1 MADSDL
7 AAASTA
13 VETDSHADGTAASD
27 VLQDVGT
34 DGVAAFTD
42 IDHVGHQFDL
52 TDRTTLRNT
61 NPLRAGLRLERI
73 PAPCVM
79 VIFGVTGDLT
89 GRKLMPALYDLAVGH
104 PLPEGF
110 SIVGV
115 SHRNWDDETFRN
127 EMHEAVKRNA
137 RSPVTDESWNLFA
150 QGLSYVRGEFDDEAS
165 YTSLRERLDTIDE
178 DRRAQ
183 GNRLFYLA
191 TSPKFYGPIIEHLGA
206 SGLAKRQDIYYNRP
220 DSWNRIVVEKPF
232 GRDVESARALNA
244 QIGSVFSERQIY
256 RIDHYLGKE
265 TVQNVLAFRFANALF
280 EPVWNRQYVD
290 HVQITAAEAIGVEGR
305 GDYYESSGAL
315 RDMVQ
320 SHILQLLAV
329 IAMEP
334 PALFNGNAL
343 RDEKVKVLRSVLPP
357 TGEDVNTR
365 TVRGQYEAGYVGG
378 RPVDAYRDEKGV
390 SPHSRTETFAA
401 IELTIDNWR
410 WAGVPF
416 YLRTGKRLPRRVT
429 EIAIEF
435 KQVPHLM
442 FQSIGNLDLTPNVI
456 TMRIQPDE
464 GIALKFAAKVPGATT
479 QLRPVRMDFL
489 YGASFGEAGPD
500 AYERLLLDAMLGDPT
515 LFARR
520 DEVETAWSLVQP
532 ILDGWQDLPVPSY
545 PYESG
550 TWGPSKADALMR
562 RDRREWR
569 RP

>member
-1 MADSDL
+1 MPDSDQVTGDGL
-7 AAASTA
+7 TYDFA
-13 VETDSHADGTAASD
+13 TDSSPAVSD
-27 VLQDVGT
+27 V
-34 DGVAAFTD
+34 
-42 IDHVGHQFDL
+42 DHVGHQFDL
-52 TDRTTLRNT
+52 TDRTTQQNT
-61 NPLRAGLRLERI
+61 NPLRTGLRLERI

-89 GRKLMPALYDLAVGH
+89 ARKLMPALYDLAVGH

-115 SHRNWDDETFRN
+115 SHRDWDDATFRS
-127 EMHEAVKRNA
+127 EMHEAVRKGA

-150 QGLSYVRGEFDDEAS
+150 QGLFYVRGDFDNEAV
-165 YTSLRERLDTIDE
+165 YTDLRDRLDAIDE
-178 DRRAQ
+178 ERRAQ
-183 GNRLFYLA
+183 GNRMFYLA
-191 TSPKFYGPIIEHLGA
+191 TSPTFYAPIIKHLGA
-206 SGLAKRQDIYYNRP
+206 SGLGKRQDIYYNRP

-232 GRDVESARALNA
+232 GRDVDSARELNA

-265 TVQNVLAFRFANALF
+265 TVQNVLAFRFANTLF

-290 HVQITAAEAIGVEGR
+290 HVQITVAESLGVEGR
-305 GDYYESSGAL
+305 GGYYEDSGAL
-315 RDMVQ
+315 RDMMQ

-343 RDEKVKVLRSVLPP
+343 RDEKVKVLRAVVPP
-357 TGEDVNTR
+357 TGEDVNQK
-365 TVRGQYEAGYVGG
+365 TVRGQYEAGFVGG
-378 RPVDAYRDEKGV
+378 RAVGAYRDEKGV
-390 SPHSRTETFAA
+390 RAASRTETYAA
-401 IELTIDNWR
+401 VELGIDNWR

-442 FQSIGNLDLTPNVI
+442 FQSIGDLDLTPNVI

-464 GIALKFAAKVPGATT
+464 GIALKFAAKVPGPTT

-489 YGASFGEAGPD
+489 YGTSFGESGPD

-520 DEVETAWSLVQP
+520 DEVETAWTLMQP
-532 ILDGWQDLPVPSY
+532 VLDGWDDLPTPVY

-550 TWGPSKADALMR
+550 SWGPSKADALMR

>member
-1 MADSDL
+1 M
-7 AAASTA
+7 
-13 VETDSHADGTAASD
+13 SHSRKAMNDALTYDFA
-27 VLQDVGT
+27 T
-34 DGVAAFTD
+34 DGQGPALDV
-42 IDHVGHQFDL
+42 DHVGHQFDL
-52 TDRTTLRNT
+52 TDRTTQQNT

-89 GRKLMPALYDLAVGH
+89 ARKLMPSLYDLAVGH

-115 SHRNWDDETFRN
+115 SHRDWDDETFRG
-127 EMHEAVKRNA
+127 EMRQAVEKSA
-137 RSPVTDESWNLFA
+137 KAPVTDESWNLFA
-150 QGLSYVRGEFDDEAS
+150 QGLFYVRGDFDNETV
-165 YTSLRERLDTIDE
+165 YTELNQRLKVIDE
-178 DRRAQ
+178 ERRAQ

-191 TSPKFYGPIIEHLGA
+191 TAPRFYAPIIGHLGA
-206 SGLAKRQDIYYNRP
+206 SGLAHRQDIYYNRP

-232 GRDVESARALNA
+232 GRDVESARELNA
-244 QIGSVFSERQIY
+244 RMGSVFSERQIY

-290 HVQITAAEAIGVEGR
+290 HVQISVAESLGVEGR
-305 GDYYESSGAL
+305 GGYYEESGAL

-343 RDEKVKVLRSVLPP
+343 RDEKVKVLRAVVPP
-357 TGEDVNTR
+357 AGDDVNFK
-365 TVRGQYEAGYVGG
+365 TVRGQYEAGFVAG
-378 RPVDAYRDEKGV
+378 RAVDAYRDEKGV
-390 SPHSRTETFAA
+390 KPHSRTETYVAL
-401 IELTIDNWR
+401 ELEIDNWR

-442 FQSIGNLDLTPNVI
+442 FQSIGDLDLTPNVI

-464 GIALKFAAKVPGATT
+464 GIALKFAAKVPGPTT

-489 YGASFGEAGPD
+489 YGTSFGEAGPD

-520 DEVETAWSLVQP
+520 DEVETAWTLMQP
-532 ILDGWQDLPVPSY
+532 ILDGWDELPTPVY

-550 TWGPSKADALMR
+550 SWGPTRAESLMR
-562 RDRREWR
+562 RDHREWR

>member
-1 MADSDL
+1 MPDSKPHAGTVTTYDH
-7 AAASTA
+7 S
-13 VETDSHADGTAASD
+13 VDSQPG
-27 VLQDVGT
+27 
-34 DGVAAFTD
+34 FTD
-42 IDHVGHQFDL
+42 VDHVGHQFDL
-52 TDRTTLRNT
+52 TDRTTLQNT
-61 NPLRAGLRLERI
+61 NPLRAGLRLART

-89 GRKLMPALYDLAVGH
+89 ARKLMPALYDLAVGQ

-115 SHRNWDDETFRN
+115 SHRDWNDETFRT
-127 EMHEAVKRNA
+127 EMHEAVKKSA
-137 RSPVTDESWNLFA
+137 RMPVTDESWNLFA
-150 QGLSYVRGEFDDEAS
+150 QGLFYVRGDFDNEIV
-165 YTSLRERLDTIDE
+165 YNELHQRLDLIDE
-178 DRRAQ
+178 ERRAQ

-191 TSPKFYGPIIEHLGA
+191 TSPTFYAPIIKHLGEA
-206 SGLAKRQDIYYNRP
+206 GLGKRQDIYYNRP

-232 GRDVESARALNA
+232 GRDVASARELNA

-265 TVQNVLAFRFANALF
+265 TVQNVLAFRFANTLF

-290 HVQITAAEAIGVEGR
+290 HVQITVAESLGVEGR
-305 GDYYESSGAL
+305 GGYYEDSGAL
-315 RDMVQ
+315 RDMMQ

-343 RDEKVKVLRSVLPP
+343 RDEKVKVLRAVVPP
-357 TGEDVNTR
+357 SGDEVNQK
-365 TVRGQYEAGYVGG
+365 TVRGQYEAGFVGG
-378 RPVDAYRDEKGV
+378 RAVGAYRDEKGV
-390 SPHSRTETFAA
+390 RPSSRTETYSA
-401 IELTIDNWR
+401 IELEIDNWR

-442 FQSIGNLDLTPNVI
+442 FQSIGDLDLSPNVI

-464 GIALKFAAKVPGATT
+464 GIALKFAAKVPGSTT

-489 YGASFGEAGPD
+489 YGSSFGEAGPD

-520 DEVETAWSLVQP
+520 DEVETAWTLMQP
-532 ILDGWQDLPVPSY
+532 ILDAWNNLPTPVY

-550 TWGPSKADALMR
+550 TWGPSKAEALLR

>member
-1 MADSDL
+1 MGDTKRDSGVDQGYDFPTD
-7 AAASTA
+7 AS
-13 VETDSHADGTAASD
+13 
-27 VLQDVGT
+27 VGI
-34 DGVAAFTD
+34 AD

-52 TDRTTLRNT
+52 VDRTTEQNT
-61 NPLRAGLRLERI
+61 NPLRTGLALGRV

-89 GRKLMPALYDLAVGH
+89 ARKLMPSLYDLAVGH

-115 SHRNWDDETFRN
+115 SHRDWNDDVFRS
-127 EMHEAVKRNA
+127 EMKDAVKRGA
-137 RSPVTDESWNLFA
+137 RMPVTDESWELFA
-150 QGLSYVRGEFDDEAS
+150 RGLFYVRGEFDSENV
-165 YTSLRERLDTIDE
+165 YGELRTRLDTIDQE
-178 DRRAQ
+178 RRAQ

-191 TSPKFYGPIIEHLGA
+191 TSPTFYGPIIKHLGD
-206 SGLAKRQDIYYNRP
+206 SGLAKRQDIYYDRP

-232 GRDVESARALNA
+232 GRDVDSARALNA
-244 QIGSVFSERQIY
+244 EIGAVFSERQIY

-265 TVQNVLAFRFANALF
+265 TVQNVLAFRFANTLF

-290 HVQITAAEAIGVEGR
+290 HVQITVAESLGAEGR
-305 GDYYESSGAL
+305 GGYYDDSGAL

-320 SHILQLLAV
+320 SHILQLIAV

-343 RDEKVKVLRSVLPP
+343 RDEKVKLLRAVVPP
-357 TGEDVNTR
+357 TGEEVNFK
-365 TVRGQYEAGYVGG
+365 TVRGQYEAGFIEG
-378 RPVDAYRDEKGV
+378 RPTNAYRDERGV
-390 SPHSRTETFAA
+390 KPGSRTETYVGM
-401 IELTIDNWR
+401 ELEIDNWR

-442 FQSIGNLDLTPNVI
+442 FQRIGDLDLTPNVI

-464 GIALKFAAKVPGATT
+464 GIALKFAAKVPGPTT

-520 DEVETAWSLVQP
+520 DEVETAWSLMQP
-532 ILDGWQDLPVPSY
+532 ILDAWDELPVPVY

-550 TWGPSKADALMR
+550 TWGPSKADTLLR
-562 RDRREWR
+562 RDNRAWR

>member
-1 MADSDL
+1 MADSPTRPTSSRTYDF
-7 AAASTA
+7 
-13 VETDSHADGTAASD
+13 
-27 VLQDVGT
+27 GT
-34 DGVAAFTD
+34 DGATAISDV
-42 IDHVGHQFDL
+42 DHVGHQFDL
-52 TDRTTLRNT
+52 TDRMTQQNT
-61 NPLRAGLRLERI
+61 NPLRAGLMLERI

-89 GRKLMPALYDLAVGH
+89 ARKLMPSLYDLTVEH

-115 SHRNWDDETFRN
+115 SDRDWDDDTFRN
-127 EMHEAVKRNA
+127 KMYEAVKNNA
-137 RSPVTDESWNLFA
+137 RAPVTEDSWNLFA
-150 QGLSYVRGEFDDEAS
+150 RGLYYVQGDFDSDVV
-165 YTSLRERLDTIDE
+165 YTELNDRLQTIDE
-178 DRRAQ
+178 ERRAQ

-191 TSPKFYGPIIEHLGA
+191 TAPTFYGPIIRHLGA
-206 SGLAKRQDIYYNRP
+206 SGLAERQDIYYNRP
-220 DSWNRIVVEKPF
+220 DNWHRIVIEKPF
-232 GRDVESARALNA
+232 GRDVESARSLNA
-244 QIGSVFSERQIY
+244 EIGAVFSERQIY

-265 TVQNVLAFRFANALF
+265 TVQNVLAFRFANTLF

-290 HVQITAAEAIGVEGR
+290 HVEITVAESIGVEGR
-305 GDYYESSGAL
+305 GVYYEESGAL

-320 SHILQLLAV
+320 SHMLQLLAV

-343 RDEKVKVLRSVLPP
+343 RDEKVKVLRAVVPP
-357 TGEDVNTR
+357 MGEEVNVR
-365 TVRGQYEAGYVGG
+365 TVRGQYEAGFVGG
-378 RPVDAYRDEKGV
+378 RSVEAYRDEKGV
-390 SPHSRTETFAA
+390 RPQSRTETYTAM
-401 IELTIDNWR
+401 ELTINNWR

-442 FQSIGNLDLTPNVI
+442 FQSIGNLDLSPNVI

-464 GIALKFAAKVPGATT
+464 GIALKFAAKVPGAAT

-489 YGASFGEAGPD
+489 YGSSFGEAGPD

-520 DEVETAWSLVQP
+520 DEIETAWTLMQP
-532 ILDGWQDLPVPSY
+532 ILDAWAELPVPVY
-545 PYESG
+545 PYEAG

>member
-1 MADSDL
+1 MPDSDPVSGDAL
-7 AAASTA
+7 TYDFA
-13 VETDSHADGTAASD
+13 TDAQAPIAD
-27 VLQDVGT
+27 V
-34 DGVAAFTD
+34 
-42 IDHVGHQFDL
+42 DHVGHQFDL
-52 TDRTTLRNT
+52 TDRMTQQNT

-89 GRKLMPALYDLAVGH
+89 ARKLMPALYDLAVGH

-115 SHRNWDDETFRN
+115 SHRDWDDDTFRS
-127 EMHEAVKRNA
+127 EMHEAVKKSA

-150 QGLSYVRGEFDDEAS
+150 QGLYYVRGDFDNETVYND
-165 YTSLRERLDTIDE
+165 LQQRLDAIDE
-178 DRRAQ
+178 ERRAQ

-191 TSPKFYGPIIEHLGA
+191 TSPTFYAPIIKHLGE
-206 SGLAKRQDIYYNRP
+206 SGLGKRQDIYYNRP

-232 GRDVESARALNA
+232 GRDVDSARELNA

-265 TVQNVLAFRFANALF
+265 TVQNVLAFRFANTLF

-290 HVQITAAEAIGVEGR
+290 HVQITVAEALGVEGR
-305 GDYYESSGAL
+305 GAYYEDSGAL
-315 RDMVQ
+315 RDMMQ

-343 RDEKVKVLRSVLPP
+343 RDEKVKVLRAVVPP
-357 TGEDVNTR
+357 TGEEVNQK
-365 TVRGQYEAGYVGG
+365 TVRGQYEAGFVGG
-378 RPVDAYRDEKGV
+378 RSVGAYRDEKGV
-390 SPHSRTETFAA
+390 RAASRTETYAA
-401 IELTIDNWR
+401 VELGIDNWR

-442 FQSIGNLDLTPNVI
+442 FQSIGDLDLSPNVI

-464 GIALKFAAKVPGATT
+464 GIALKFAAKVPGPTT

-489 YGASFGEAGPD
+489 YGASFGESGPD

-520 DEVETAWSLVQP
+520 DEVETAWTLMQP
-532 ILDGWQDLPVPSY
+532 ILDGWDNLPTPVY

-550 TWGPSKADALMR
+550 SWGPSKADAMMR

>member
-1 MADSDL
+1 M
-7 AAASTA
+7 
-13 VETDSHADGTAASD
+13 TDTRRRRPSD
-27 VLQDVGT
+27 VESYDFAT
-34 DGVAAFTD
+34 DGAAGLID
-42 IDHVGHQFDL
+42 VDHVGHQFDL
-52 TDRTTLRNT
+52 TDRTDVQST
-61 NPLRAGLRLERI
+61 NPLRAGLQLGRI

-79 VIFGVTGDLT
+79 VIFGVSGDLT
-89 GRKLMPALYDLAVGH
+89 TRKLMPALYDLAVAQ

-115 SHRNWDDETFRN
+115 SHRPWDDEAFRA
-127 EMHEAVKRNA
+127 EMRQAVEGSA
-137 RSPVTDESWNLFA
+137 RTPVTDESWNLFA
-150 QGLSYVRGEFDDEAS
+150 QGLFYVRGDFKDETI
-165 YTSLRERLDTIDE
+165 YTELGGRLVTIDE
-178 DRRAQ
+178 ERRAH

-191 TSPKFYGPIIEHLGA
+191 TSPSFYGPIIKNLGA
-206 SGLAKRQDIYYNRP
+206 AGLARRQDIYWNQP
-220 DSWNRIVVEKPF
+220 DNWHRIVVEKPF

-244 QIGSVFSERQIY
+244 EIGAVFSERQIY

-265 TVQNVLAFRFANALF
+265 TVQNVLAFRFANTLW

-290 HVQITAAEAIGVEGR
+290 HVQITVAEAIGVEGR
-305 GDYYESSGAL
+305 GNYYDDSGAL

-320 SHILQLLAV
+320 SHILQLLSV
-329 IAMEP
+329 IAMEA

-343 RDEKVKVLRSVLPP
+343 RDEKVKLLRAVVPP
-357 TGEDVNTR
+357 AGELVNR
-365 TVRGQYEAGYVGG
+365 HTVRGQYEEGFVGG
-378 RPVDAYRDEKGV
+378 RASPAYREEKGV
-390 SPHSRTETFAA
+390 PSNSRAETFVAM
-401 IELTIDNWR
+401 ELEIDNWR

-442 FQSIGNLDLTPNVI
+442 FQSIGDLDLSPNVL

-464 GIALKFAAKVPGATT
+464 GIALRFAAKVPGPTT
-479 QLRPVRMDFL
+479 RLRNVRMDFL

-520 DEVETAWSLVQP
+520 DEVETAWSLMQP
-532 ILDGWQDLPVPSY
+532 VLDAWHELPVPVY
-545 PYESG
+545 PYEAGS
-550 TWGPSKADALMR
+550 WGPSKAEALLR
-562 RDRREWR
+562 REHREWR

>member
-1 MADSDL
+1 MPKTEL
-7 AAASTA
+7 
-13 VETDSHADGTAASD
+13 D
-27 VLQDVGT
+27 VQDIPTQYTPPEFQEGE
-34 DGVAAFTD
+34 A
-42 IDHVGHQFDL
+42 DHVGHQFDFGEEL
-52 TDRTTLRNT
+52 HQRNT
-61 NPLRAGLRLERI
+61 NPLRTGLQLERV

-89 GRKLMPALYDLAVGH
+89 ARKLMPSLYDLAVGH

-115 SHRNWDDETFRN
+115 SHRDWDDETFRS
-127 EMHEAVKRNA
+127 EMYEAVKKGA
-137 RSPVTDESWNLFA
+137 RAPVTEESWNLFA
-150 QGLSYVRGEFDDEAS
+150 KGLFYVKGSFDSEDV
-165 YTSLRERLDTIDE
+165 YTELKQRLDVIDE
-178 DRRAQ
+178 ERRAA
-183 GNRLFYLA
+183 GNRLYYLA
-191 TSPKFYGPIIEHLGA
+191 TSPTFYGPIIQHLGK
-206 SGLAKRQDIYYNRP
+206 SGLAKRQDIYYSRTG
-220 DSWNRIVVEKPF
+220 SWNRIVIEKPF
-232 GRDVESARALNA
+232 GRDVDSARALNA
-244 QIGSVFSERQIY
+244 EIGAVFSERQIY

-265 TVQNVLAFRFANALF
+265 TVQNVLAFRFANTLF

-290 HVQITAAEAIGVEGR
+290 HVQITVAESIGVEGR
-305 GDYYESSGAL
+305 GGYYEDSGAL

-343 RDEKVKVLRSVLPP
+343 RDEKVKVLRAVVTPS
-357 TGEDVNTR
+357 EDAVAEKV
-365 TVRGQYEAGYVGG
+365 VRAQYEAGFQNG
-378 RPVDAYRDEKGV
+378 RPVGAYRDERGV
-390 SPHSRTETFAA
+390 RPGSRTETFVAMELG
-401 IELTIDNWR
+401 IENWR

-429 EIAIEF
+429 EIAVEF

-442 FQSIGNLDLTPNVI
+442 FQTGGDLDLTPNVI

-464 GIALKFAAKVPGATT
+464 GIALKFAAKVPGPSM

-489 YGASFGEAGPD
+489 YGQSFGEAGPD

-520 DEVETAWSLVQP
+520 DEVETAWTLMQP
-532 ILDGWQDLPVPSY
+532 ILDAWEHDAIPTY

-550 TWGPSKADALMR
+550 TWGPAKSDSMLR
-562 RDRREWR
+562 REGREWR

>member
-1 MADSDL
+1 MPDSDQVTGDAL
-7 AAASTA
+7 TYDFATDGQTA
-13 VETDSHADGTAASD
+13 FSD
-27 VLQDVGT
+27 V
-34 DGVAAFTD
+34 
-42 IDHVGHQFDL
+42 DHVGHQFDL
-52 TDRTTLRNT
+52 TDRTTQQNT

-89 GRKLMPALYDLAVGH
+89 ARKLMPALYDLAVGH

-115 SHRNWDDETFRN
+115 SHRDWDDETFRA
-127 EMHEAVKRNA
+127 EMRDAVKKSA
-137 RSPVTDESWNLFA
+137 RAPVTDESWNLFA
-150 QGLSYVRGEFDDEAS
+150 QGLYYVRGDFDNDTVYAD
-165 YTSLRERLDTIDE
+165 LQQRLDAIDE
-178 DRRAQ
+178 ERRAQ

-191 TSPKFYGPIIEHLGA
+191 TSPTFYGPIIKHLGA
-206 SGLAKRQDIYYNRP
+206 SGLGKRQDIYYNRP

-232 GRDVESARALNA
+232 GRDVVSARELNA

-290 HVQITAAEAIGVEGR
+290 HVQITVAESLGVEGR
-305 GDYYESSGAL
+305 GAYYEDSGAL
-315 RDMVQ
+315 RDMMQ

-343 RDEKVKVLRSVLPP
+343 RDEKVKVLRAVVPP
-357 TGEDVNTR
+357 TGEEVNQK
-365 TVRGQYEAGYVGG
+365 TVRGQYEAGFVGG
-378 RPVDAYRDEKGV
+378 RAVGAYRDEKGV
-390 SPHSRTETFAA
+390 RAASRTETYAA
-401 IELTIDNWR
+401 IELGIDNWR

-442 FQSIGNLDLTPNVI
+442 FQSIGDLDLTPNVI

-464 GIALKFAAKVPGATT
+464 GIALKFAAKVPGPTT

-489 YGASFGEAGPD
+489 YGTSFGEAGPD

-520 DEVETAWSLVQP
+520 DEVETAWTLMQP
-532 ILDGWQDLPVPSY
+532 ILDGWDDLPTPVY

-550 TWGPSKADALMR
+550 SWGPSKAEALMR

>member
-1 MADSDL
+1 MSQKNHPTEVADFQAPPYS
-7 AAASTA
+7 AQ
-13 VETDSHADGTAASD
+13 VD
-27 VLQDVGT
+27 V
-34 DGVAAFTD
+34 
-42 IDHVGHQFDL
+42 DHVGHQFDL
-52 TDRTTLRNT
+52 TDRLTQQNT

-89 GRKLMPALYDLAVGH
+89 ARKLMPSLYDLAVGH

-115 SHRNWDDETFRN
+115 SHRDWDDETFRD
-127 EMHEAVKRNA
+127 EMKKAVKAGA
-137 RSPVTDESWNLFA
+137 RAPVTEESWNLFA
-150 QGLSYVRGEFDDEAS
+150 QGLFYVRGDFDNEDVYS
-165 YTSLRERLDTIDE
+165 RLNRRLETIDE
-178 DRRAQ
+178 ERRAQ

-191 TSPKFYGPIIEHLGA
+191 TSPVFYAPIIKHLGA
-206 SGLAKRQDIYYNRP
+206 SGLAKRQDIYFNRP
-220 DSWNRIVVEKPF
+220 EGWSRIVIEKPF
-232 GRDVESARALNA
+232 GRDVESARELNA
-244 QIGSVFSERQIY
+244 QIGAVFSERQIY

-290 HVQITAAEAIGVEGR
+290 SVQITVAESIGVEGR
-305 GDYYESSGAL
+305 GAYYEDSGAL
-315 RDMVQ
+315 RDMMQ
-320 SHILQLLAV
+320 SHMLQLLAV

-343 RDEKVKVLRSVLPP
+343 RDEKVKVLRAVVPP
-357 TGEDVNTR
+357 VGEEVNVK
-365 TVRGQYEAGYVGG
+365 TVRGQYEAGFVGG
-378 RPVDAYRDEKGV
+378 RELGAYRDEKGV
-390 SPHSRTETFAA
+390 RPLSRTETYASVELG
-401 IELTIDNWR
+401 IENWR

-429 EIAIEF
+429 EIAIQF

-442 FQSIGNLDLTPNVI
+442 FQSIGDLDLTPNVI
-456 TMRIQPDE
+456 SMRIQPDE
-464 GIALKFAAKVPGATT
+464 GIALKFAAKVPGPTT

-489 YGASFGEAGPD
+489 YGTSFGEAGPD

-520 DEVETAWSLVQP
+520 DEVETAWTLMQP
-532 ILDGWQDLPVPSY
+532 ILDGWDKLPTPVY

-550 TWGPSKADALMR
+550 TWGPSKADVMIR
-562 RDRREWR
+562 REGREWR

>member
-1 MADSDL
+1 MTSPDQQVTSQTVSDDH
-7 AAASTA
+7 ATDTSTA
-13 VETDSHADGTAASD
+13 IAD
-27 VLQDVGT
+27 V
-34 DGVAAFTD
+34 
-42 IDHVGHQFDL
+42 DHVGHQFDL
-52 TDRTTLRNT
+52 TDRTTQQNT

-89 GRKLMPALYDLAVGH
+89 ARKLMPSLYDLAVGH

-115 SHRNWDDETFRN
+115 SRREWDDETFRN
-127 EMHEAVKRNA
+127 EMHDAVKKGA
-137 RSPVTDESWNLFA
+137 RAPVTDESWNLFA
-150 QGLSYVRGEFDDEAS
+150 QGLFYVQGDFDSEDVYGELK
-165 YTSLRERLDTIDE
+165 TRLDKIDE
-178 DRRAQ
+178 ERRAQ

-191 TSPKFYGPIIEHLGA
+191 TAPNYYGPIISHLGK
-206 SGLAKRQDIYYNRP
+206 SGLARRQDIYYNRP

-232 GRDVESARALNA
+232 GRDLESARALNA

-290 HVQITAAEAIGVEGR
+290 HVQITVAESLGVEGR
-305 GDYYESSGAL
+305 GGYYEDSGAL

-343 RDEKVKVLRSVLPP
+343 RDEKVKVLRSVVAP
-357 TGEDVNTR
+357 TGEAVNFK
-365 TVRGQYEAGYVGG
+365 TVRGQYEAGFVGG
-378 RPVDAYRDEKGV
+378 RAVGAYRDEKGV
-390 SPHSRTETFAA
+390 RPHSRTETFVALELG
-401 IELTIDNWR
+401 IENWR

-442 FQSIGNLDLTPNVI
+442 FQSIGDLDLTPNVI

-464 GIALKFAAKVPGATT
+464 GIALKFAAKVPGPTT

-489 YGASFGEAGPD
+489 YGTSFGEAGPD

-520 DEVETAWSLVQP
+520 DEVETAWSLMQP
-532 ILDGWQDLPVPSY
+532 ILDGWDNLPTPVY

-550 TWGPSKADALMR
+550 SWGPSKSDGLMR
-562 RDRREWR
+562 RDHREWR

>member
-1 MADSDL
+1 MPNTDPVSGDALTYDFATDAQATFAD
-7 AAASTA
+7 
-13 VETDSHADGTAASD
+13 V
-27 VLQDVGT
+27 
-34 DGVAAFTD
+34 
-42 IDHVGHQFDL
+42 DHVGHQFDL
-52 TDRTTLRNT
+52 TDRTTQQNT

-89 GRKLMPALYDLAVGH
+89 ARKLMPALYDLAVGH

-115 SHRNWDDETFRN
+115 SHRDWDDETFRS
-127 EMHEAVKRNA
+127 EMHAAVKKGA

-150 QGLSYVRGEFDDEAS
+150 QGLYYVRGDFDNETVYNDLEH
-165 YTSLRERLDTIDE
+165 RLDAIDE
-178 DRRAQ
+178 ERRAQ

-191 TSPKFYGPIIEHLGA
+191 TSPTFYAPIIKHLGA
-206 SGLAKRQDIYYNRP
+206 SGLGKRQDIYYNRP

-232 GRDVESARALNA
+232 GRDVDSARELNA

-265 TVQNVLAFRFANALF
+265 TVQNVLAFRFANTLF

-290 HVQITAAEAIGVEGR
+290 HVQITVAEALGVEGR
-305 GDYYESSGAL
+305 GAYYEDSGAL
-315 RDMVQ
+315 RDMMQ

-343 RDEKVKVLRSVLPP
+343 RDEKVKVLRAVVPP
-357 TGEDVNTR
+357 RGEEVNQK
-365 TVRGQYEAGYVGG
+365 TVRGQYEAGFVGG
-378 RPVDAYRDEKGV
+378 RSVGAYRDEKGV
-390 SPHSRTETFAA
+390 RAASRTETYAA
-401 IELTIDNWR
+401 VELGIDNWR

-442 FQSIGNLDLTPNVI
+442 FQSIGDLDLSPNVI

-464 GIALKFAAKVPGATT
+464 GIALKFAAKVPGPTT
-479 QLRPVRMDFL
+479 QLRPVRMDFF
-489 YGASFGEAGPD
+489 YGASFGESGPD

-520 DEVETAWSLVQP
+520 DEVETAWTLMQP
-532 ILDGWQDLPVPSY
+532 VLDGWDDLPTPVY

-550 TWGPSKADALMR
+550 SWGPNKADAMMR

>member
-1 MADSDL
+1 MGDTKRAP
-7 AAASTA
+7 
-13 VETDSHADGTAASD
+13 GTASEYDFATDAS
-27 VLQDVGT
+27 VGI
-34 DGVAAFTD
+34 AD

-52 TDRTTLRNT
+52 VDRTTEQNT
-61 NPLRAGLRLERI
+61 NPLRTGLRLERV

-89 GRKLMPALYDLAVGH
+89 ARKLMPALYDLAVGH

-115 SHRNWDDETFRN
+115 SHRDWSDETFRS
-127 EMHEAVKRNA
+127 EMKEAVKKGA
-137 RSPVTDESWNLFA
+137 RTPVTDESWDLFA
-150 QGLSYVRGEFDDEAS
+150 QGLYYVRGDFDNETV
-165 YTSLRERLDTIDE
+165 YGELKQRLDAVDQE
-178 DRRAQ
+178 RRAQ

-191 TSPKFYGPIIEHLGA
+191 TSPSFYGPIIKHLGDA
-206 SGLAKRQDIYYNRP
+206 GLAKRQDIYYDRP

-244 QIGSVFSERQIY
+244 EIGAVFSERQIY

-265 TVQNVLAFRFANALF
+265 TVQNVLAFRFANTLF

-290 HVQITAAEAIGVEGR
+290 HVQITVAESLGSEGR
-305 GDYYESSGAL
+305 GGYYDDSGAL

-343 RDEKVKVLRSVLPP
+343 RDEKVKLLRAVVPP
-357 TGEDVNTR
+357 TGEDVNLK
-365 TVRGQYEAGYVGG
+365 TVRGQYEAGFIEG
-378 RPVDAYRDEKGV
+378 RPSSAYRDERGV
-390 SPHSRTETFAA
+390 KVGSRTETYVAM
-401 IELTIDNWR
+401 ELEIDNWR

-442 FQSIGNLDLTPNVI
+442 FQRIGDLDLTPNVI

-464 GIALKFAAKVPGATT
+464 GISLKFAAKVPGPTT

-520 DEVETAWSLVQP
+520 DEVETAWSLMQP
-532 ILDGWQDLPVPSY
+532 ILDGWDDLPVPVY

-550 TWGPSKADALMR
+550 TWGPSKADSLLR
-562 RDRREWR
+562 RDNREWR

>member
-1 MADSDL
+1 MTEDIGKAPGDSY
-7 AAASTA
+7 SFA
-13 VETDSHADGTAASD
+13 VDSSGYGSEA
-27 VLQDVGT
+27 
-34 DGVAAFTD
+34 
-42 IDHVGHQFDL
+42 DHVGHQFDL
-52 TDRTTLRNT
+52 IERASAVSN
-61 NPLRAGLRLERI
+61 NPLRAGLQMDRMPE
-73 PAPCVM
+73 PCVM

-89 GRKLMPALYDLAVGH
+89 ARKLMPSLFDLTIGH

-110 SIVGV
+110 SIIGV
-115 SHRNWDDETFRN
+115 SHRDWSDETFRS
-127 EMHEAVKRNA
+127 EMRAAVERGA
-137 RSPVTDESWNLFA
+137 RTPVTDEGWNLFS
-150 QGLSYVRGEFDDEAS
+150 QGLFYVKGDFDGEET
-165 YTSLRERLDTIDE
+165 YTRLKERLEQVDTE
-178 DRRAQ
+178 RRAH

-191 TSPKFYGPIIEHLGA
+191 TAPRFYAPIITHLGS
-206 SGLAKRQDIYYNRP
+206 SGIGHRQDIYY
-220 DSWNRIVVEKPF
+220 DHEAGWNRVVIEKPF
-232 GRDVESARALNA
+232 GRDVSTARQLNA
-244 QIGSVFSERQIY
+244 EIGSVFSERQIY

-265 TVQNVLAFRFANALF
+265 TVQNVLAFRFANTLF

-290 HVQITAAEAIGVEGR
+290 HVQITVAESLGVEERAG
-305 GDYYESSGAL
+305 YYEEAGAL

-343 RDEKVKVLRSVLPP
+343 RDEKVKLLRAVVPP
-357 TGEDVNTR
+357 TRDELMQK
-365 TVRGQYEAGYVGG
+365 TVRGQYDEGFMSG
-378 RPVDAYRDEKGV
+378 RKMPSYRAEKGV
-390 SPHSRTETFAA
+390 KAGSKTETYVAM
-401 IELTIDNWR
+401 ELGIDNWR

-429 EIAIEF
+429 EIAIQF

-442 FQSIGNLDLTPNVI
+442 FQSVGDVDLSPNVI

-464 GIALKFAAKVPGATT
+464 GIALKFAAKVPGPTT

-489 YGASFGEAGPD
+489 YGSSFGDSGPD

-520 DEVETAWSLVQP
+520 DEVETAWSLMQP
-532 ILDGWQDLPVPSY
+532 VLDGWEDMALPVY

-550 TWGPSKADALMR
+550 SWGPAKADSMLR
-562 RDRREWR
+562 REGREWR

>member
-1 MADSDL
+1 MSQQKQRPIDTPPYDFA
-7 AAASTA
+7 
-13 VETDSHADGTAASD
+13 
-27 VLQDVGT
+27 T
-34 DGVAAFTD
+34 DGAAGLMD
-42 IDHVGHQFDL
+42 VDHVGHQFDL
-52 TDRTTLRNT
+52 TDRAQEQIT
-61 NPLRAGLRLERI
+61 NPLRAGLRLERV

-89 GRKLMPALYDLAVGH
+89 ARKLMPSLYDLAVGH

-115 SHRNWDDETFRN
+115 SHRDWDDDMFRA
-127 EMHEAVKRNA
+127 EMRQAAEAGA
-137 RSPVTDESWNLFA
+137 RAPVTDDAWNLFA
-150 QGLSYVRGEFDDEAS
+150 QGLFYVRGDFDDADV
-165 YTSLRERLDTIDE
+165 YTRLKTRLDQIDE
-178 DRRAQ
+178 ERRAH

-191 TSPKFYGPIIEHLGA
+191 TAPKFYAPIIRHLGE
-206 SGLAKRQDIYYNRP
+206 SKLAVRQDIYFNRP
-220 DSWNRIVVEKPF
+220 EGWSRIVIEKPF
-232 GRDVESARALNA
+232 GRDVETARALNA
-244 QIGSVFSERQIY
+244 EIGRVFSERQIY

-265 TVQNVLAFRFANALF
+265 TVQNVLAFRFANILF
-280 EPVWNRQYVD
+280 EPVWNRQFVD
-290 HVQITAAEAIGVEGR
+290 HVQITVAESIGVEGR
-305 GDYYESSGAL
+305 GGYYEDSGAL

-343 RDEKVKVLRSVLPP
+343 RDEKVKVLRAVVPP
-357 TGEDVNTR
+357 TGEGVAAR
-365 TVRGQYEAGYVGG
+365 TVRGQYEEGYVGG
-378 RPVDAYRDEKGV
+378 REVGAYRDEKGV
-390 SPHSRTETFAA
+390 RPASRTETYVAM
-401 IELTIDNWR
+401 ELEIDNWR

-429 EIAIEF
+429 EIAIQF

-442 FQSIGNLDLTPNVI
+442 FQSVGELDLSPNVI

-464 GIALKFAAKVPGATT
+464 GIALKFAAKVPGPST

-489 YGASFGEAGPD
+489 YGSSFGEAGPD

-520 DEVETAWSLVQP
+520 DEVETAWALMQP
-532 ILDGWQDLPVPSY
+532 ILNAWDDLAVPVY

-550 TWGPSKADALMR
+550 TWGPSKADAMLR
-562 RDRREWR
+562 RENREWR